1 MFLLSVLIF
10 AGAARKSRS
19 PWGVAAMPGDIRD
32 KLGDLKYGH
41 YNKHLADVKQFIFIR
56 HGEKVGR
63 FCLRQ

>member
-1 MFLLSVLIF
+1 
-10 AGAARKSRS
+10 
-19 PWGVAAMPGDIRD
+19 MPGDIRD

>member
-1 MFLLSVLIF
+1 MFLLSVLSLLVQR
-10 AGAARKSRS
+10 ARAVPR
-19 PWGVAAMPGDIRD
+19 WGVAAMPGDIRD